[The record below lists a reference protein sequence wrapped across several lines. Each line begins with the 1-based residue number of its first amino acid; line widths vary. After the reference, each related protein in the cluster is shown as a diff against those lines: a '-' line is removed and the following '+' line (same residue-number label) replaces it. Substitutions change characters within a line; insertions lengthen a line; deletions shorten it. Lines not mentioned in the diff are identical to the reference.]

1 MELAVREGVDAVS
14 IRRIASA
21 CAISIGSVYNY
32 YTNKETLVSDV
43 ASRFWNG
50 ILMDQEKL
58 YHDGMRFT
66 MFLEQYY
73 LFLYGR
79 LSQYDKS
86 WLMGESGQSPAKN
99 SISLFY
105 KALEQDAGVNRS
117 IWNMELNEKAFCQYV
132 MTNVIALLREGESNC
147 RFFVFLLEHL
157 LYGA

>member
-50 ILMDQEKL
+50 ILLDQEKL

-86 WLMGESGQSPAKN
+86 WLMGESGQKIRFRFFIKRWSRMQV
-99 SISLFY
+99 SIAPS
-105 KALEQDAGVNRS
+105 G
-117 IWNMELNEKAFCQYV
+117 IWN
-132 MTNVIALLREGESNC
+132 
-147 RFFVFLLEHL
+147 
-157 LYGA
+157 